1 MTEQMNISYDLADSL
16 SIPQNIVE
24 DYWLNVSGMFTNK
37 IDALGEKY
45 GLSSREITSQISS
58 VYSYIDFGTC
68 SACCDK
74 NLEIVENRTKARQII
89 ENIYYHYFCSSCR
102 DKATE
107 FCRNLS
113 DGDKKNVWM
122 KLCFKYKLWNKL
134 NKDEMNFLKA
144 IYYLRSW
151 NRIYHEIIK
160 LDLDNN
166 FKLLFKLD
174 KMHLID
180 YDKDE
185 TTGEIR
191 IKMIKDLQNLIQQKQ
206 I

>member
-1 MTEQMNISYDLADSL
+1 
-16 SIPQNIVE
+16 
-24 DYWLNVSGMFTNK
+24 
-37 IDALGEKY
+37 
-45 GLSSREITSQISS
+45 
-58 VYSYIDFGTC
+58 
-68 SACCDK
+68 
-74 NLEIVENRTKARQII
+74 
-89 ENIYYHYFCSSCR
+89 
-102 DKATE
+102 
-107 FCRNLS
+107 
-113 DGDKKNVWM
+113 M

-174 KMHLID
+174 KMHLIY
-180 YDKDE
+180 YDKDD

-191 IKMIKDLQNLIQQKQ
+191 IKMMKNLQDLIQQKR

>member
-1 MTEQMNISYDLADSL
+1 MIEQVNIAYDLDDSL
-16 SIPQNIVE
+16 SIPQNMLE
-24 DYWLNVSGMFTNK
+24 DYWLNMSGTFTNK
-37 IDALGEKY
+37 IEALGEKY
-45 GLSSREITSQISS
+45 RLSSKEIMSLISS
-58 VYSYIDFGTC
+58 VKSYIDFGNC
-68 SACCDK
+68 SACCEK
-74 NLEIVENRTKARQII
+74 NLEVIENRTKAREII
-89 ENIYYHYFCSSCR
+89 KNIYYHYFCSSCR

-113 DGDKKNVWM
+113 NVDKKIVWM
-122 KLCFKYKLWNKL
+122 KLSFKYKLWDKL

-174 KMHLID
+174 KMHLIY

-191 IKMIKDLQNLIQQKQ
+191 IKMMKELQNLIKLKR